1 MGNKRTHIVIPEE
14 LAGEIDETVGKRRRS
29 NFLVEAARRE
39 LRRLRM
45 LRALDLARG
54 AWRDE
59 DHPELRKGS
68 EQWVRQLRKSEAR
81 RFRRVTSSKR

>member
-1 MGNKRTHIVIPEE
+1 MGLLTIMGNKRTHIVIPEE
-14 LAGEIDETVGKRRRS
+14 LASEIDETVGKRRRS

-45 LRALDLARG
+45 LRALALARG

-68 EQWVRQLRKSEAR
+68 EQWVRQLRKS
-81 RFRRVTSSKR
+81 TC